1 MENVD
6 RRRFEIRHFLLDV
19 EAVDHARSLLEEKE
33 ADFVI
38 FGDLPEMY
46 QLNVLRAKDCLS
58 LGSVDIIDLPNI
70 RKFFMISNLNRNY
83 YVDFEEKKNAIIQA
97 RKVMKNLDI
106 KKINTVLIAS
116 NSKNEVLEGNIL
128 KVLVK
133 ESKIGDVE
141 VQGVYELS
149 RFLSR
154 ESQFN
159 IYNSGVNLLIMKNY
173 EMTRV
178 FINTLRAFSK
188 VRIASLIVGRDC
200 YAVDFSLYESKENI
214 YFTLIILEKLFIKI
228 NKVCLG

>member
-1 MENVD
+1 
-6 RRRFEIRHFLLDV
+6 
-19 EAVDHARSLLEEKE
+19 
-33 ADFVI
+33 
-38 FGDLPEMY
+38 
-46 QLNVLRAKDCLS
+46 
-58 LGSVDIIDLPNI
+58 
-70 RKFFMISNLNRNY
+70 MISNLNRNY